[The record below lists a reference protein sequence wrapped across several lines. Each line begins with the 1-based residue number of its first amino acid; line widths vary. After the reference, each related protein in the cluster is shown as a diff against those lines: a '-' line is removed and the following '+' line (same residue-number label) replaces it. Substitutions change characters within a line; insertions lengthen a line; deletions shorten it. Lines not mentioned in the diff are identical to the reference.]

1 MANIA
6 KSSLFMSGRSQA
18 VRIPAAMRFPEGTRE
33 VILQRAG
40 QSLIIS
46 PTGSSWDSFFALKKL
61 DEDFMPQRDQGSFQD
76 REDI

>member
-46 PTGSSWDSFFALKKL
+46 PAGSSWDSFFALEKL
-61 DEDFMPQRDQGSFQD
+61 DEDFMPKRNQGSFQE
-76 REDI
+76 REEI